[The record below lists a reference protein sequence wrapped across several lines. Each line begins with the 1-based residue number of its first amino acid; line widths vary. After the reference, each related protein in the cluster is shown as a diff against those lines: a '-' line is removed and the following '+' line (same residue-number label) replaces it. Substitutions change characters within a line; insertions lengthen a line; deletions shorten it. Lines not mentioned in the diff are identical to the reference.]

1 VLVGNYTQLVTLII
15 TPTEPALDDRN
26 FSLIWLIVVLHGFF
40 FSGTVLYWIG
50 KIIKHTPLGET
61 ARSRHTRIFQFDILI
76 LVHLYEFLMN
86 IRNETAYIANS
97 YTSHG

>member
-1 VLVGNYTQLVTLII
+1 MIGILALFGLLWYYMGSSLA
-15 TPTEPALDDRN
+15 EPYCT
-26 FSLIWLIVVLHGFF
+26 GF
-40 FSGTVLYWIG
+40 G

-76 LVHLYEFLMN
+76 LVHLYEFIMN